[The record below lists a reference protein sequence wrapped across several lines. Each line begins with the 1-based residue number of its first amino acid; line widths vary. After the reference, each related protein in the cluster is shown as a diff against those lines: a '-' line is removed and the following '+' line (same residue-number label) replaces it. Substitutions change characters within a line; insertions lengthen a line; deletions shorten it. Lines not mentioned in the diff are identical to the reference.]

1 MPVGGPVPGPGGGSR
16 WVELEVPKAEVE
28 LTQLVP
34 KPEPTLSPPG
44 HTLVLISTSSNLPRN
59 SIFYKITRQVP
70 REPKPYSSEPA
81 SQRTSLS
88 APCIPSWR
96 EAGPP
101 WEERLI
107 GTTAGWGAFSTGSA
121 VSE

>member
-1 MPVGGPVPGPGGGSR
+1 MGRAGVP
-16 WVELEVPKAEVE
+16 EAEVE
-28 LTQLVP
+28 LTQLLP
-34 KPEPTLSPPG
+34 EPEPTLGPPG
-44 HTLVLISTSSNLPRN
+44 HTLVLISTSPNLPRN

-81 SQRTSLS
+81 SRRTSLS
-88 APCIPSWR
+88 ALRIPSWR

-101 WEERLI
+101 WEEKLI
-107 GTTAGWGAFSTGSA
+107 GTTAGWGVFSTGSA

>member
-1 MPVGGPVPGPGGGSR
+1 MLVGGPVPGPGGGSR

-88 APCIPSWR
+88 ALCIPS
-96 EAGPP
+96 
-101 WEERLI
+101 
-107 GTTAGWGAFSTGSA
+107 
-121 VSE
+121 